1 MLVVSDCSISKTL
14 LRAAADIQLQRR
26 VRLPLFIAA
35 PKTSALHC
43 PSYAPVLKLLACP
56 HHPLVQAPAWLLP
69 RTRTLPFWPSLKM
82 GSISML
88 WVQALITFAL
98 QVRHL
103 RGFSPV
109 HAHSLFFGLWPSLK
123 MGCIFTLWVQA
134 LITFALQFGHLRG
147 FSPVHTPF
155 FMRQEIMA
163 ECAQLDQFDEELY
176 KVTGLCV
183 CVCVCVC
190 VHEYEYIK

>member
-1 MLVVSDCSISKTL
+1 VCLSCLIVPFQKPSSIDGGGVLVVSDCSISKTL

-98 QVRHL
+98 QLGTCV
-103 RGFSPV
+103 
-109 HAHSLFFGLWPSLK
+109 ASLP
-123 MGCIFTLWVQA
+123 CT
-134 LITFALQFGHLRG
+134 
-147 FSPVHTPF
+147 HTPF
-155 FMRQEIMA
+155 FLAFFKDGQHLHVVGA
-163 ECAQLDQFDEELY
+163 
-176 KVTGLCV
+176 GPHHLCPPS
-183 CVCVCVC
+183 
-190 VHEYEYIK
+190 